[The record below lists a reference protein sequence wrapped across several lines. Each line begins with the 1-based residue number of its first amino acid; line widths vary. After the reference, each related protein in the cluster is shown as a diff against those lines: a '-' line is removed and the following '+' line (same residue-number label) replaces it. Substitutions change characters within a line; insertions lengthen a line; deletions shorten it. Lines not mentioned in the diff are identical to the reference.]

1 MNFWEEYF
9 EPQYFFIAFFIGML
23 AVYISVPT
31 PEVILRY
38 PTPFNAGKLVYKD
51 DADMCYVYDSKE
63 VDCPSFGVIDTPL
76 QNVNNVD
83 KNKNTFLSQIIPSFN

>member
-9 EPQYFFIAFFIGML
+9 EPQYFFISFFIGIL
-23 AVYISVPT
+23 LVYISVPT

-38 PTPFNAGKLVYKD
+38 PTPHNAGKLVYKD

-63 VDCPSFGVIDTPL
+63 IACPSSGVIDTPL
-76 QNVNNVD
+76 QTVNNVD
-83 KNKNTFLSQIIPSFN
+83 KNKKTFLSQIIPSLN